1 MFNVSKKASA
11 SILIVDDNGTMRAL
25 LRGILRSDESL
36 DYEVVGTASDC
47 EMAIEQAVKL
57 RPDIVCLDIVMP
69 KGNGIDVLKQIRK
82 ELPQTVVLMVTG
94 SSDSSTVKT
103 ALQSGASGYI
113 IKPFN
118 SATVLSMIAQ
128 AVEKSRALK
137 AAAIKSADNAAP

>member
-1 MFNVSKKASA
+1 
-11 SILIVDDNGTMRAL
+11 MRAL

-69 KGNGIDVLKQIRK
+69 KGNGLDVLKQIRK

-118 SATVLSMIAQ
+118 SATVLSLIAQ

-137 AAAIKSADNAAP
+137 AAAIKSADPAAP

>member
-1 MFNVSKKASA
+1 MSKKALA

-69 KGNGIDVLKQIRK
+69 KGNGLDVLKQIRK

-137 AAAIKSADNAAP
+137 AAAIKSADPAAP

>member
-1 MFNVSKKASA
+1 
-11 SILIVDDNGTMRAL
+11 MRAL

-69 KGNGIDVLKQIRK
+69 KGNGLDVLKQIRK

-137 AAAIKSADNAAP
+137 AAAIKSADPAAP